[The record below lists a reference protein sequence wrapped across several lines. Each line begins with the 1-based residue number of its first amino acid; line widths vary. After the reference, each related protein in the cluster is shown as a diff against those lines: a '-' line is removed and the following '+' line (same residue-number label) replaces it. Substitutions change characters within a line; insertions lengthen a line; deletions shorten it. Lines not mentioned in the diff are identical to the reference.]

1 MRRATSA
8 NLLELWERA
17 ERCDPQQRA
26 LLLLAWSLPDHDLET
41 LAELDL
47 GQRDWHL
54 LRLRRAM
61 FGSQLV
67 GHTDCPNCGER
78 LEIELDA
85 RQLQDGE
92 LPLPEPPQ
100 YECADGRRFRLP
112 NSGDLIAISGMEDVD
127 HAARELFSRCSLSDT
142 GTGLETDAPD
152 IEKGLAALAAD
163 RAFRLDLACVA
174 CNERWLFDFD
184 PAGFVWEEI
193 RARALELLDEVD
205 QLASAYGWSEA
216 DILAQSEV
224 RRAAYLSRAN

>member
-8 NLLELWERA
+8 SLLELWERG
-17 ERCDPQQRA
+17 ESCHPHQRA
-26 LLLLAWSLPDHDLET
+26 LLLLAWTLPDHDIDA

-54 LRLRRAM
+54 LRLRRAL
-61 FGSQLV
+61 FGSRLV

-85 RQLQDGE
+85 QQLQDDE
-92 LPLPEPPQ
+92 LPLPDPPQ
-100 YECADGRRFRLP
+100 YRCADGRSFRLP
-112 NSGDLIAISGMEDVD
+112 NSRDLIAISGIEDVD
-127 HAARELFSRCSLSDT
+127 DAARELFLRCSLSHSNA
-142 GTGLETDAPD
+142 GLETEVTD
-152 IEKGLAALAAD
+152 IEKGLSTLAAD

-193 RARALELLDEVD
+193 RARALELLDEVH

-216 DILAQSEV
+216 DILAQSEM
-224 RRAAYLSRAN
+224 RRAAYLSRVN